1 MIKSTILKNSNA
13 LIYFVLIA
21 LIAPFYTLS
30 PSLPI
35 TKTSVASTDEP
46 CLI

>member
-1 MIKSTILKNSNA
+1 MSNSIILKNKNA
-13 LIYFVLIA
+13 PINSVLIA

-35 TKTSVASTDEP
+35 TKTSVASTVEP